1 MIGEPVYPNPEHRVA
16 DRTARRR
23 AETALIAIAAE
34 VETLRRR
41 LRQADNP
48 LSSLDGDDVQ
58 VLTSKVQDLTV
69 EFSHIGL
76 LRDVREW
83 AAADRAQA
91 ARGADAAYERWIAGE
106 AGPAYAGDT
115 DVKDGFLDGY
125 QAALGGPG
133 EA

>member
-1 MIGEPVYPNPEHRVA
+1 MSNEPVYPNREHQNA
-16 DRTARRR
+16 DRAARRR
-23 AETALIAIAAE
+23 AGAALSGIEAE
-34 VETLRRR
+34 VATLRR
-41 LRQADNP
+41 LLANP
-48 LSSLDGDDVQ
+48 EASPDEDDTQLIASHVR
-58 VLTSKVQDLTV
+58 DLTGHLGRMGALH
-69 EFSHIGL
+69 EA
-76 LRDVREW
+76 REW
-83 AAADRAQA
+83 AAADRAEA